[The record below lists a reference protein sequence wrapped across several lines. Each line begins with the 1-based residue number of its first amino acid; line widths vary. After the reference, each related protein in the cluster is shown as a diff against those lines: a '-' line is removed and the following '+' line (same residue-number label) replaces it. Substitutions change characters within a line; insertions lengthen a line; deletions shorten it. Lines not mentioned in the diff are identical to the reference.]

1 MRKKRKISRKLM
13 SNIIIIVV
21 LSLFCSVFI
30 MPYVRMIFDSFKTRV
45 EVMKGTTL
53 FPKKFI
59 LDNYETVFKKTPIWN
74 WFLNSLWTSVLV
86 TVITLFTSSLAGFVF
101 AKYKFRGKQ
110 LIFWFIMATMMVPA
124 QTTMI
129 PSFLIIQ
136 KLGLYDNLF
145 ALVFPSLVGG
155 FGIFLCKQFIE
166 DIPDSMVEAAS
177 IDGAGNM
184 RIFFMVILP
193 LIKPALSALAI
204 FTFLAKWNDYLN
216 PLLYLS
222 DIRRMTMPLALSFF
236 TSQRTSDLGGVMAA
250 ATLVILPV
258 TIVFLGFQK
267 QFVRGISITG
277 MK

>member
-1 MRKKRKISRKLM
+1 MRKINRKLL
-13 SNIIIIVV
+13 SNIIIIIFM
-21 LSLFCSVFI
+21 SLFCSVF
-30 MPYVRMIFDSFKTRV
+30 MLPYVRMILDSFKTRV
-45 EVMKGTTL
+45 EIMKGTTM

-59 LDNYETVFKKTPIWN
+59 LDNYRMVFQKTPIVN
-74 WFLNSLWTSVLV
+74 WFFNSLWTSTLV
-86 TVITLFTSSLAGFVF
+86 TVVTLFTSSLAGFVF
-101 AKYKFRGKQ
+101 AKYEFKGKQ

-145 ALVFPSLVGG
+145 AIVFPSLVGG

-193 LIKPALSALAI
+193 LIKPTLSALAI
-204 FTFLAKWNDYLN
+204 FTFLGKWNDYLN

-222 DIRRMTMPLALSFF
+222 DISRMTMPLALSFF
-236 TSQRTSDLGGVMAA
+236 TNQRGSDFGGVMAA

-258 TIVFLGFQK
+258 TIVFLCFQK